1 MSGAETIAVND
12 HNNEPDDNISNS
24 NNSRL
29 LSLLFSRH
37 CCKCVSM
44 LIHSS
49 LQECSNTQDS
59 PRPRPCPERGGE
71 ERPLLGQICGL
82 RAHGGQGQSW
92 EAREGTG
99 SDAD

>member
-24 NNSRL
+24 NNSVYYFQAL
-29 LSLLFSRH
+29 L
-37 CCKCVSM
+37 CVSM

-71 ERPLLGQICGL
+71 ERPLLGQIWGL
-82 RAHGGQGQSW
+82 RAHGGQGQPW
-92 EAREGTG
+92 KAREGTG